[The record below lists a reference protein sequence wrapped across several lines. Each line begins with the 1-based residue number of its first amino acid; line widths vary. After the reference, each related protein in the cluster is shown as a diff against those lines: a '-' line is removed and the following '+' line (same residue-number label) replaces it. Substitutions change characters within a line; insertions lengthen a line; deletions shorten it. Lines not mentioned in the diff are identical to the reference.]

1 MKTIVFLNNKGG
13 VGKTA
18 STTTIVHMMATK
30 FNKKVL
36 LIDLDPQMNSSVMFS
51 EIDFVSIFE
60 SVYLGKRILQRKELK
75 SFLKMIAQTFMIAL
89 FTLLMKI

>member
-30 FNKKVL
+30 FKKKVL

-60 SVYLGKRILQRKELK
+60 SVYLGKKDFAENCLRK
-75 SFLKMIAQTFMIAL
+75 
-89 FTLLMKI
+89 

>member
-51 EIDFVSIFE
+51 EIDFVSSIRFIP
-60 SVYLGKRILQRKELK
+60 VINIVILLTICHFAFGDCRET
-75 SFLKMIAQTFMIAL
+75 S
-89 FTLLMKI
+89 LLRGTK